1 MGACAVPQREA
12 VPADAAGI
20 AGDRALRHEDAAR
33 QAGAAGGILDVAG
46 FVAGE
51 GPEIAALGR
60 SEEHTSELQSLM
72 RISYA
77 VFCLKKKNILTTSA
91 YIGEQYV
98 THGCVT
104 SHRALNE
111 NHL

>member
-1 MGACAVPQREA
+1 MGAVAGPQREA

-33 QAGAAGGILDVAG
+33 QACAAGGILDVAG

-60 SEEHTSELQSLM
+60 TIVEVLRRAAHADGEPSLLPAGQHSRRTSPEPGGRTEEG
-72 RISYA
+72 R
-77 VFCLKKKNILTTSA
+77 
-91 YIGEQYV
+91 G
-98 THGCVT
+98 
-104 SHRALNE
+104 
-111 NHL
+111 